1 MGSNLGALTAAVLAY
16 VLYKTEFF
24 VHANQSLANKKPDSE
39 SDSSIMR
46 NLAAVQHDRFLHADK
61 LFS

>member
-1 MGSNLGALTAAVLAY
+1 MGSNLGALTAAVSVH

-24 VHANQSLANKKPDSE
+24 IHANQSLANRKPDCE
-39 SDSSIMR
+39 SGSSIMR
-46 NLAAVQHDRFLHADK
+46 NLAAVQHDGFLHADK